1 MRKANT
7 WLRSVLGLGAVL
19 LVAGP
24 GMVLA
29 VFDPS
34 YTPRS
39 LVVQGPGTLA
49 VGATGN
55 YTAFVTFTN
64 GQTATV
70 TPAQGAMFSVS
81 NARLSAPTNS
91 GQGVNVTGVST
102 GISGVQATFNQQGV
116 QVGGVRIV
124 RVTP

>member
-1 MRKANT
+1 MKNT

-34 YTPRS
+34 YTPKS
-39 LVVQGPGTLA
+39 LVVLGPGTLA
-49 VGATGN
+49 VGGTAN

-70 TPAQGAMFSVS
+70 TPAQGAVFSAANSRITVTPT
-81 NARLSAPTNS
+81 AGGASA
-91 GQGVNVTGVST
+91 TGVT
-102 GISGVQATFNQQGV
+102 AGISGVQATFTQQGV
-116 QVGGVRIV
+116 QVGGIRFV

>member
-1 MRKANT
+1 MKNT

-39 LVVQGPGTLA
+39 LVVNGPGTLA
-49 VGATGN
+49 NGASAS
-55 YTAFVTFTN
+55 YSAFVTFTN
-64 GQTATV
+64 GQTATL
-70 TPAQGAMFSVS
+70 TGAPVVFSAVNGLITVS
-81 NARLSAPTNS
+81 GNTATAGATD
-91 GQGVNVTGVST
+91 GITGVKGT
-102 GISGVQATFNQQGV
+102 LLQQGV
-116 QVGGVRIV
+116 LVSGTRIV
-124 RVTP
+124 RVQ